1 MMGPVVRIRQRAP
14 FSFPDILFDTKR
26 RMIMVQY
33 CFAHRRSPCQAS
45 RMSSPSSKERSAMRE
60 TMVRVM
66 SEAAVPSGVF
76 VRVIM

>member
-14 FSFPDILFDTKR
+14 FSFPDIILDTKR
-26 RMIMVQY
+26 RTLIVQC
-33 CFAHRRSPCQAS
+33 CFVHRHSPCQAS

-60 TMVRVM
+60 TMLRVM
-66 SEAAVPSGVF
+66 SEAAVPSGVS